1 MSELFDSPKHIGRA
15 AGGVTGFVSG
25 VHAGTIALPI
35 PGVGSFVGGVVG
47 ALIGVGLGGPIAE
60 GLAFGGRA
68 IVRGATHRTT
78 VAPTPV
84 PAAATGTTRSTK

>member
-47 ALIGVGLGGPIAE
+47 ALVGVGLGGPIAE

-68 IVRGATHRTT
+68 IVRGATHR
-78 VAPTPV
+78 APGPTAV
-84 PAAATGTTRSTK
+84 PAAATGTTRSTI

>member
-15 AGGVTGFVSG
+15 AGGVTGFVS
-25 VHAGTIALPI
+25 
-35 PGVGSFVGGVVG
+35 
-47 ALIGVGLGGPIAE
+47 IGVGLGGPIAE